1 MASENDTSI
10 PSILCERDAAAY
22 LQISPRTLQ
31 SWRVSGKG
39 PAYLKLGSSVRYNR
53 EALTRWLD
61 AQTYASTA
69 ARTVAEQAHV

>member
-1 MASENDTSI
+1 MASENDI

-31 SWRVSGKG
+31 AWRVSGRG
-39 PAYLKLGSSVRYNR
+39 PAYLKLGASVRYSR

-69 ARTVAEQAHV
+69 ARTVAEQTHA